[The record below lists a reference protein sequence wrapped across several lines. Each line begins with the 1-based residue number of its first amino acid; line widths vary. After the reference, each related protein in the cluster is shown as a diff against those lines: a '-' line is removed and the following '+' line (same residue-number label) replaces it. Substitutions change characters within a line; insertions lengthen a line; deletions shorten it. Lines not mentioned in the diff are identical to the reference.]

1 MPVPSPI
8 RILCCALLLAGL
20 LGADASALTAS
31 APSNRKG
38 PCRPGTPGS
47 PTCQVWT
54 ARVKTIND
62 GDTIGVDID
71 GDGSHRVKQIRFTGI
86 QAMEET
92 VYSNDPKKLRGQ
104 CHAVPA
110 ALFVYKLMR
119 KGHWRVRLTSQNPQ
133 TDSRGR
139 LFRYLAVRY
148 GGRWHDVGQAEMA
161 RGLTLWM
168 ISTTDPLWNK
178 TYNRLGQQAALR
190 HVGMFDT
197 TLCGSGPAQD
207 VPLKVW
213 AMSDPI
219 GTDTIAQEWL
229 KVRNLDPSR
238 TIDLGHWWVRD
249 SGLRRFTFPAGT
261 RLGPGQTL
269 TVHSGHG
276 QRAGSDFYWGLSEP
290 IFENSTTKIGSDD
303 GDGVYLFDP
312 EGDLRVWSIYPCLV
326 SCSDPNQGALRV
338 VARPRTPESVAVT
351 NVSDRAIDL
360 YGYGLFLGGG
370 VYPFAEGS
378 TLPPGRTMTV
388 FMGGSPSDD
397 TAYVRHAGI
406 GGYYLP
412 DQGGKAV
419 LRTFEEVVLAC
430 DAWGSA
436 SC

>member
-1 MPVPSPI
+1 MVSVPSPL

-20 LGADASALTAS
+20 LTADASALTAS
-31 APSNRKG
+31 APSKRHG

-54 ARVKTIND
+54 AKVKTIND

-71 GDGSHRVKQIRFTGI
+71 GDGSHRIKQIRFTGI

-133 TDSRGR
+133 TDSQGR

-178 TYNRLGQQAALR
+178 TYNRLGQQAAQR
-190 HVGMFDT
+190 HIGMFDT
-197 TLCGSGPAQD
+197 TACGSGPAQD

-219 GTDTIAQEWL
+219 GTDTIGQEWL

-238 TIDLGHWWVRD
+238 TIDLGRWWVRD

-261 RLGPGQTL
+261 KLGPGQTL

-276 QRAGSDFYWGLSEP
+276 QRAGNDFYWGLSEP

-312 EGDLRVWSIYPCLV
+312 KGDLRVWSIYPCLV
-326 SCSDPNQGALRV
+326 ACTDPNQGAFRV
-338 VARPRTPESVAVT
+338 VAHPRAPESVTVT
-351 NVSDRAIDL
+351 NTSDRAIEL

-370 VYPFAEGS
+370 VYPFPEGQV
-378 TLPPGRTMTV
+378 LGPGRSTTV
-388 FMGGSPSDD
+388 HISDI
-397 TAYVRHAGI
+397 VS
-406 GGYYLP
+406 GYYLP
-412 DQGGKAV
+412 DEGGKAA
-419 LRTFEEVVLAC
+419 LRNFEEVVLAC
-430 DAWGSA
+430 DAWGSV